1 MRRDDR
7 GWTSAVD
14 HGRSSRAALVTTWGL
29 AVLLLTGACGDG
41 AAKGGNTALPTVT
54 ASADKEKRP
63 VLSTAKSAK
72 FGSVV
77 VDARGH
83 ILYRY
88 EKDSAKPPR
97 SNCVGPCIKKWP
109 PVLAGDELSTQ
120 GIDQSLVGRVRRPDG
135 RWQLTL
141 GGWPLYRYLGDRR
154 TGDLKGQNEDG
165 VWFAIAPDGTKAEPG
180 TAAGGGTGGTGGAAT
195 GGTPT
200 KWGPL
205 DDADRELLV
214 KVRQAWLWEMAAA
227 QQAGQRAQSRQV
239 KTAGRQLAAQRAD
252 LDDEVRAVAARLR
265 VTLPG
270 RPDAEQR
277 TWMNQLSSAQG
288 KEYDE
293 LFVNRVRAAQSKTLA
308 VAAQVRASTRNSMIR
323 AFTERAVDTVME
335 HMTLL
340 ERTGLVDDS
349 TLSAQ

>member
-1 MRRDDR
+1 
-7 GWTSAVD
+7 
-14 HGRSSRAALVTTWGL
+14 
-29 AVLLLTGACGDG
+29 VLLLAGACGEGD
-41 AAKGGNTALPTVT
+41 AQGGSTALPTVT
-54 ASADKEKRP
+54 ATADKGKRP
-63 VLSTAKSAK
+63 VLSSAKSAK
-72 FGSVV
+72 FGAVV
-77 VDARGH
+77 IDARGH

-97 SNCVGPCIKKWP
+97 SNCVGPCVKKWP

-141 GGWPLYRYLGDRR
+141 AGWPLYRYLGDRR
-154 TGDLKGQNEDG
+154 TDDVKGQAKDG

-180 TAAGGGTGGTGGAAT
+180 SAAGGGTGGAAT

-205 DDADRELLV
+205 SDADRELLV
-214 KVRQAWLWEMAAA
+214 KVRQAWLWEMSAAK
-227 QQAGQRAQSRQV
+227 QAGQRAQSRQV

-252 LDDEVRAVAARLR
+252 LDDQVRSVAAGLR
-265 VTLPG
+265 VALPG
-270 RPDAEQR
+270 GPDAEQR
-277 TWMNQLSSAQG
+277 TWMNELSSAQG

-293 LFVNRVRAAQSKTLA
+293 LFVNRIRSAQSKTLA
-308 VAAQVRASTRNSMIR
+308 FAAQVRANTRNTLIR
-323 AFTERAVDTVME
+323 GFAQRAVETVME
-335 HMTLL
+335 QMILL

-349 TLSAQ
+349 TLSAK

>member
-1 MRRDDR
+1 M
-7 GWTSAVD
+7 D
-14 HGRSSRAALVTTWGL
+14 HRRSSRAALVVIWVL
-29 AVLLLTGACGDG
+29 AVPLLAGACGDDG
-41 AAKGGNTALPTVT
+41 APSGSTALPTVT
-54 ASADKEKRP
+54 ASTGEEKRP
-63 VLSTAKSAK
+63 VLSRATSAR

-109 PVLAGDELSTQ
+109 PVLAGDELSTK

-141 GGWPLYRYLGDRR
+141 AGWPLYRYLGDRR
-154 TGDLKGQNEDG
+154 TEDVKGQSRDG
-165 VWFAIAPDGTKAEPG
+165 VWFAIAPDGTRAKPG
-180 TAAGGGTGGTGGAAT
+180 PAAGGGAAT
-195 GGTPT
+195 GGTST

-205 DDADRELLV
+205 SAADRDLLV
-214 KVRQAWLWEMAAA
+214 KVRQAWLWQLSAA
-227 QQAGQRAQSRQV
+227 QEAGQRAGSPQV
-239 KTAGRQLAAQRAD
+239 KSVGRQLAAQRAD
-252 LDDEVRAVAARLR
+252 LEDRVRTVAAGLR
-265 VTLPG
+265 VALPG

-277 TWMNQLSSAQG
+277 AWLTELSSARG

-293 LFVNRVRAAQSKTLA
+293 LFVNRIRAGQSETLALAAQA
-308 VAAQVRASTRNSMIR
+308 RASTGNTLIR
-323 AFTERAVDTVME
+323 GFAQRAVETVME
-335 HMTLL
+335 QMTLL